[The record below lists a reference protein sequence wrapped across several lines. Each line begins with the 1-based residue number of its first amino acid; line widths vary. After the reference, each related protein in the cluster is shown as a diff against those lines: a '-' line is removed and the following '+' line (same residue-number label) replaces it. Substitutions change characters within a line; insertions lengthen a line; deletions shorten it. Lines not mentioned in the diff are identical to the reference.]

1 MINSEQISKLS
12 LRYVDGKN
20 QFDYLDMYYGAESL
34 FEFSRFLRIAL
45 HALVNNE
52 VIEKAT
58 LSKGFSLELS
68 HSKKSSYIQDIIL
81 FAHQQKDNIL
91 VGIGGGAL
99 YDLLKWSVYNAL
111 GKGKEYF
118 DKITNRKAKQAI
130 TKLIENNAE
139 VDLELV
145 LEKILRKSL
154 SPVKS
159 QLLNIELSIGRNK
172 EIYTFTEDELNY
184 LETEVIESEIEV
196 VSAMITRFNA
206 RTGTGRLALSQDGKS
221 YGFTPENVLSD
232 KKKILL
238 ANNLSLYTQGA
249 EISIKV
255 KLQKVLGVN
264 KKLKR
269 YILVDVIE

>member
-58 LSKGFSLELS
+58 SSKGFSLELS

-232 KKKILL
+232 KKKI
-238 ANNLSLYTQGA
+238 
-249 EISIKV
+249 
-255 KLQKVLGVN
+255 
-264 KKLKR
+264 
-269 YILVDVIE
+269 